1 MISDKNR
8 FKTTEKLWNL
18 DDKQLSSPVH
28 DALVLWLM
36 EEENAKKLL
45 EPFTFYITHYG
56 FVDSK
61 KLDGFNM
68 DIRSEI
74 PFQAQNGFING
85 YGDLEITRIEFTK
98 EKYFECRC
106 SEKVL
111 SQIEKAKTVGDIK
124 HILKENYFITDFTPT
139 LEDKHYKK
147 KEYYSDEEK
156 EMDDW
161 IYQETYYA
169 DSTVNIKLLDFFKN
183 FNSIPPSMDKYNLTD
198 WIKSNN
204 YYKWRTNHISCLI
217 EVKPEIESF
226 GQVLRQI
233 NSYKTFW
240 HPPYEKHNRRYQ
252 IYVPNSNIGTM
263 VCLFTLD
270 DQFDSQFES
279 QGITVLHPPSDFDLD
294 EVMEKYGL
302 K

>member
-36 EEENAKKLL
+36 EEENARKML
-45 EPFTFYITHYG
+45 EPFTNVVTNFDFIDSDKLG
-56 FVDSK
+56 FS
-61 KLDGFNM
+61 NM

-85 YGDLEITRIEFTK
+85 YGDLEITRIEVTN
-98 EKYFECRC
+98 EKYYECRC

-111 SQIEKAKTVGDIK
+111 SQIKEAETVGDVK
-124 HILKENYFITDFTPT
+124 NILKENYLLTEFTPS
-139 LEDKHYKK
+139 LKDECYIK
-147 KEYYSDEEK
+147 KEYYSDDEK
-156 EMDDW
+156 ELDDW
-161 IYQETYYA
+161 KYGNSY
-169 DSTVNIKLLDFFKN
+169 DLNSHRLRLKLTDFFCN
-183 FNSIPPSMDKYNLTD
+183 FQSFPSRMKEYDLEE
-198 WIKSNN
+198 WILKNN
-204 YYKWRTNHISCLI
+204 YHKWSSNHISCLI
-217 EVKPEIESF
+217 EVKPYIESF

-233 NSYKTFW
+233 NSYKSFW
-240 HPPYEKHNRRYQ
+240 NIPYKRHEYKYPV
-252 IYVPNSNIGTM
+252 YIGKIKPF

-270 DQFDSQFES
+270 DTFDSQFES
-279 QGITVLHPPSDFDLD
+279 QGINVLHPPSDFDLD

-302 K
+302 R